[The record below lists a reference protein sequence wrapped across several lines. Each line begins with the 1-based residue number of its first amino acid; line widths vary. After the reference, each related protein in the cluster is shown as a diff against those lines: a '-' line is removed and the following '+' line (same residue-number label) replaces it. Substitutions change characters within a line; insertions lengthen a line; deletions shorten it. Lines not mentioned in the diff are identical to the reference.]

1 MHHIHVTLWC
11 MYNECRTFHWN
22 EDTYI
27 LQSATYQGCCCS
39 QTVSKIWSSFFFS
52 AAASCLRNIANNSF
66 EVMDEKKIVRRKRK
80 PGSDK
85 RCTKAQTAKDTKD
98 SCGQNRKTRKKI
110 WMETKIEV
118 TKQRTRWDARRRNQH
133 EESYFKNLCRFNG
146 SVTNTSVCV
155 CVCLRQGGRQEVWAA
170 VGLWDSAFTSIALC
184 FSLSH
189 IQSQPSISKRVSTF
203 YHTHKASF
211 NQQETDILCAHL
223 ASCHTSVPPEHR
235 LNSTREMPTNQ
246 LEVNDSTEEKDAD

>member
-39 QTVSKIWSSFFFS
+39 QIVSKIWSSFFFS
-52 AAASCLRNIANNSF
+52 AAASCLSHIANNSF
-66 EVMDEKKIVRRKRK
+66 EVTDEKKIVRRKRK

-85 RCTKAQTAKDTKD
+85 R
-98 SCGQNRKTRKKI
+98 KI
-110 WMETKIEV
+110 QKHRQQKIQKIAADKIGKPEKNWMETKIEV
-118 TKQRTRWDARRRNQH
+118 TKQRTRWDAWRRNQH

-155 CVCLRQGGRQEVWAA
+155 CV
-170 VGLWDSAFTSIALC
+170 
-184 FSLSH
+184 
-189 IQSQPSISKRVSTF
+189 
-203 YHTHKASF
+203 
-211 NQQETDILCAHL
+211 
-223 ASCHTSVPPEHR
+223 
-235 LNSTREMPTNQ
+235 
-246 LEVNDSTEEKDAD
+246 